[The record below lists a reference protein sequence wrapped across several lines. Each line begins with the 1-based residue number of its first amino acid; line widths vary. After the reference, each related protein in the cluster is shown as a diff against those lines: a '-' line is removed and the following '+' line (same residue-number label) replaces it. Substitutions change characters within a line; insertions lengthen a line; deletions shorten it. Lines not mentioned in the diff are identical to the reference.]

1 MTPTRP
7 EPVAGRGMRPAFA
20 VAISAI
26 VVALVIAAGVGI
38 DWAIG
43 PHPSAAFKSC
53 RTEARLA
60 PSQFAGPP
68 PMCIDTNK
76 KYSGTMKTT
85 KGDVSFDFLTKQT
98 PRTANNFIVL
108 AENGYFNGLGFWKSL
123 DWLIQSGDPEG
134 NGRGGPGYTLGPELP
149 AADETWAP
157 GSMGMARFPD
167 GTISGSQFFILKQPW
182 SGGNPTAVY
191 NHFATV
197 TQGMDIVGQLDTSDR
212 ILSVE
217 IKRA

>member
-1 MTPTRP
+1 
-7 EPVAGRGMRPAFA
+7 MRPLAA
-20 VAISAI
+20 VAISLI

-38 DWAIG
+38 DWAIR
-43 PHPSAAFKSC
+43 PHPSSAFSSC
-53 RTEARLA
+53 RTQTQLA
-60 PSQFAGPP
+60 PEQYAGPP
-68 PMCIDTNK
+68 AMCIDTSQ

-85 KGDVSFDFLTKQT
+85 KGDVSFNFLTSQT
-98 PRTANNFIVL
+98 PKTANNFIVL
-108 AENGYFNGLGFWKSL
+108 AENGYFNGLPFWHSL

-134 NGRGGPGYTLGPELP
+134 NGRGGPGYTLAPELP
-149 AADETWAP
+149 AADETWQP

-167 GTISGSQFFILKQPW
+167 GTISGSQFFILKQTW
-182 SGGNPTAVY
+182 SGGNPTTVY

-197 TQGMDIVGQLDTSDR
+197 TQGMDVVGQLDTSDR

>member
-1 MTPTRP
+1 
-7 EPVAGRGMRPAFA
+7 MRPAVA
-20 VAISAI
+20 VAISAV

-43 PHPSAAFKSC
+43 PHPSAAFSHC
-53 RTEARLA
+53 STQTQLA
-60 PSQFAGPP
+60 PERYAGPP
-68 PMCIDTNK
+68 AMCIDMNR

-85 KGDVSFDFLTKQT
+85 KGDISFDFLAKQT
-98 PRTANNFIVL
+98 PKTVNNFIVL
-108 AENGYFNGLGFWKSL
+108 AENGYFNGMPFWRSL
-123 DWLIQSGDPEG
+123 DWMIQSGDPEG
-134 NGRGGPGYTLGPELP
+134 NGQGGPGYALGPEPP
-149 AADETWAP
+149 AADETWQP

-167 GTISGSQFFILKQPW
+167 GTISGSQFFILKQTW
-182 SGGNPTAVY
+182 AGGNPTVVY

-197 TQGMDIVGQLDTSDR
+197 TQGMDVVGQLDTSDR